1 MLLLGKPNM
10 SSFSET
16 LAAGWVLCFLH
27 ELPGNWQKSRKGGSS
42 LFGALVATLVL
53 SALGPISVGWPK

>member
-1 MLLLGKPNM
+1 M